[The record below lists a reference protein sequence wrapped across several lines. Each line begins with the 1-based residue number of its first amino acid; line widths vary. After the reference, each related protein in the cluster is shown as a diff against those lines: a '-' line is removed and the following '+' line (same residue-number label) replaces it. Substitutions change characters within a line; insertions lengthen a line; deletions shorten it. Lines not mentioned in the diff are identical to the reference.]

1 MKKDFYLS
9 LKDSTAGLRRQV
21 DSGARQ
27 LASAGLLAATLL
39 GSGEALA
46 QRQLVRQTAET
57 LRRGVVAVDK
67 GNGEIFVSWR
77 LLAADGPGTSFD
89 LYRQPTG
96 GAAVKLNTTPISTST
111 NWVDTAPGTVAGTT
125 YFVRAVRNGVAAA
138 ASDAAPVWPQ
148 QFMRLPL
155 QQPAAG
161 VTPANEAYTY
171 SPGDCSVGDVDGD
184 GQQEIIVK
192 WDPSNQKDNSQSGYT
207 GNVYLDA
214 YKLDGTRLWR
224 IDLGRN
230 IRAGAHYTQFMVY
243 DLDGDGRAE
252 VACKTADGTIDGTG
266 QVLGSATADYRTV
279 NGYILSGPEKLT
291 VFNGLTGAAYPS
303 VTYLPQRHP
312 TVGDNPT
319 PAQINAIWGDNYG
332 NRIDRFL
339 AAVAYLDGVHPS
351 LVMCRGYYTRTVLV
365 AWDFRNGQL
374 TERWTFDSNDG
385 TPGNLAYR
393 GQGNHNLSVADVDGD
408 GKDEIVY
415 GSCAID
421 DNGAGLY
428 STGRAHGDAMHV
440 SDFDPTR
447 PGLEVFSVHESPSS
461 YGSAPNDFRDAAT
474 GTLIWGAPGPN
485 QGDVGRGIAMDVDPR
500 TLGAESWSSRGGLY
514 AANGTQIST
523 ARPGSMNFA
532 AWWDG
537 DLLRENLDGTTIS
550 KWNWLT
556 NTSSTLLNAGA
567 LGAGSNNSTKATPNL
582 SADLLGDWR
591 EEVIWRNTN
600 NQELLIFTTTIPT
613 NYRLR
618 TLLQDSH
625 YRLSIAW
632 QNVGYNQPP
641 HTGFYLGE
649 GMPMAG
655 DSLVWTGTSSNSW
668 NTAANWSPTGVP
680 TATDDV
686 LIPNTARQPRLG
698 TEQAVHSLAL
708 AAGAVL
714 TAPAAST
721 LTVNGDLNTR
731 GGALAST
738 GDATVILTGS
748 TPQTLGGSGPL
759 AFRNLT
765 VGAATARLAGPVQ
778 VGRMLTLN
786 GNLTTNNNLML
797 QSDTTG
803 TAMVVNNGTAATTG
817 NVTVKR
823 YINPAINSGAGYRHY
838 ASPVQGATV
847 GGLATSGFTPVINP
861 AYDTLGNTVT
871 PFPNVFGYNETRLTA
886 ANPGFDQ
893 GYYSPMALS
902 DVLAPGQGYTVNV
915 PASQTL
921 AFVGALNNGTV
932 SQSGLTRGP
941 QPDAGWQLLGNP
953 YAAPLN
959 WDLVSLAGVGSAVYV
974 YRSSGQYAGTYS
986 SYVAGLGGI
995 GTNGGTNQLALGQ
1008 GFFVRT
1014 STAGASGTVS
1024 FTNAARLTTYAN
1036 PTFNRTTTTNALV
1049 RLEVRPTTGSADE
1062 TVVYF
1067 AAGATPGF
1075 DAQFDADKLPGSGS
1089 VLLASDLGNAQA
1101 LSINALAPLGVADVT
1116 VPLRVQASQS
1126 GTYTLLATEL
1136 LHLPAGTH
1144 AYLRDAQTGT
1154 QTDLNQATGYACT
1167 LAAGAPATGRFSL
1180 LITQQRVLA
1189 TPSPQLSQQV
1199 VVFPNPAHRLVSVQL
1214 PASLSSQAIQA
1225 TLLNALGQAVTET
1238 RLAATAGEIR
1248 TIALPALAPGV
1259 YTLRLQTSAGQV
1271 VKRLTVN

>member
-1 MKKDFYLS
+1 VA
-9 LKDSTAGLRRQV
+9 TGLAP
-21 DSGARQ
+21 GA
-27 LASAGLLAATLL
+27 AY
-39 GSGEALA
+39 A
-46 QRQLVRQTAET
+46 QSPLVRQAAET
-57 LRRGVVAVDK
+57 LGRGVVAVD
-67 GNGEIFVSWR
+67 NGTGQVFVSWR
-77 LLAADGPGTSFD
+77 LLAADGPGTGFD
-89 LYRQPTG
+89 LYRQPAS
-96 GAAVKLNTTPISTST
+96 GAAVKLNTTPIMTST
-111 NWVDTAPGTVAGTT
+111 NWVDAAPGIITGTT
-125 YFVRAVRNGVAAA
+125 YFVRAVRNGVVAA
-138 ASDAAPVWPQ
+138 ASAPAPVWPQ

-155 QQPAAG
+155 QQPAGG

-171 SPGDCSVGDVDGD
+171 SPSDCSVGDLDGD

-192 WDPSNQKDNSQSGYT
+192 WEPSNAKDNSQSGYT

-214 YKLDGTRLWR
+214 YQLDGTRLWR

-252 VACKTADGTIDGTG
+252 VACKTSDATIDGTG

-312 TVGDNPT
+312 TAGDNPT
-319 PAQINAIWGDNYG
+319 PAQINTIWGDNYG

-339 AAVAYLDGVHPS
+339 ACIAYLDGVHPS

-374 TERWTFDSNDG
+374 TQRWTFDSDDG
-385 TPGNLAYR
+385 TPGNSAYR

-408 GKDEIVY
+408 GKDEIIY

-421 DNGAGLY
+421 DNGQGIY

-440 SDFDPTR
+440 SDFDPAR

-523 ARPGSMNFA
+523 ARPGPMNFA
-532 AWWDG
+532 VWWDG

-556 NTSSTLLNAGA
+556 NTSSTLLSAAA
-567 LGAGSNNSTKATPNL
+567 LGAASNNSTKATPNL

-591 EEVIWRNTN
+591 EEVIWRNAN

-613 NYRLR
+613 SYRLR
-618 TLLQDSH
+618 TLQQDSH

-632 QNVGYNQPP
+632 QNVAYNQPP

-649 GMPMAG
+649 GMAMAG
-655 DSLVWTGTSSNSW
+655 DSIVWTGTSSNNW
-668 NTAANWSPTGVP
+668 NIAANWSPTGVP
-680 TATDDV
+680 TATDNV
-686 LIPNTARQPRLG
+686 LIPNTTRQPMLN
-698 TEQAVHSLAL
+698 TEQAVNSLVL
-708 AAGAVL
+708 GSGAVL
-714 TAPAAST
+714 TAPPASLLT
-721 LTVNGDLNTR
+721 LSGDLRTR

-738 GDATVILTGS
+738 GDATVLLAGS
-748 TPQTLGGSGPL
+748 TPQTLGGSSPL
-759 AFRNLT
+759 AFQNLT
-765 VGAATARLAGPVQ
+765 VGTAAASLAGPVQ
-778 VGRMLTLN
+778 LSRLLTLN
-786 GNLTTNNNLML
+786 GSLTTNDHLTL
-797 QSDTTG
+797 QSSAAG
-803 TAMVVNNGTAATTG
+803 TAMVVNNGTAVATG
-817 NVTVKR
+817 NVTVQR
-823 YINPAINSGAGYRHY
+823 YIDPSINSGAGYRHY
-838 ASPVQGATV
+838 ASPVQNATV
-847 GGLATSGFTPVINP
+847 AGLGTSGFTPVVNP
-861 AYDTLGNTVT
+861 AYNTQGASVT
-871 PFPNVFGYNETRLTA
+871 PFPTVFGYNETRLTA

-893 GYYSPMALS
+893 GYYSPTALT
-902 DVLAPGQGYTVNV
+902 DVLTPGLGYTVNV
-915 PASQTL
+915 PASETVAL
-921 AFVGALNNGTV
+921 VGTLNNGTI
-932 SQSGLTRGP
+932 SRPGLTRGP

-953 YAAPLN
+953 YPAPLD
-959 WDLVSLAGVGSAVYV
+959 WDQVARSGVDGAVYV
-974 YRSSGQYAGTYS
+974 YHSSGQYAGTYS
-986 SYVAGLGGI
+986 TYLAGSGGI
-995 GTNGGTNQLALGQ
+995 GTNGGTNQLAAMQ

-1014 STAGASGTVS
+1014 ATAGTSGMVS

-1036 PTFNRTTTTNALV
+1036 PTFNRTATTNALV
-1049 RLEVRPTTGSADE
+1049 RLEIRPATGSADE
-1062 TVVYF
+1062 AVVYF
-1067 AAGATPGF
+1067 AAGATPAF
-1075 DAQFDADKLPGSGS
+1075 DAQFDAYKLPVGGA
-1089 VLLASDLGNAQA
+1089 VQFASDLAGTQA
-1101 LSINALAPLGVADVT
+1101 LSINALAPLGAADVT

-1126 GTYTLLATEL
+1126 GTYTLRATEL
-1136 LHLPAGTH
+1136 LNLPAGTY

-1154 QTDLNQATGYACT
+1154 QTDLSQATGYRCM

-1189 TPSPQLSQQV
+1189 TAPTQLSQQV
-1199 VVFPNPAHRLVSVQL
+1199 VVFPNPAHSQVSVQL
-1214 PASLSSQAIQA
+1214 PASLSSQPVRA

-1238 RLAATAGEIR
+1238 QLPAAAAEIR
-1248 TIALPALAPGV
+1248 TLALPMLTPGI
-1259 YTLRLQTSAGQV
+1259 YTLHLQTSAGHV
-1271 VKRLTVN
+1271 VKRLTIN